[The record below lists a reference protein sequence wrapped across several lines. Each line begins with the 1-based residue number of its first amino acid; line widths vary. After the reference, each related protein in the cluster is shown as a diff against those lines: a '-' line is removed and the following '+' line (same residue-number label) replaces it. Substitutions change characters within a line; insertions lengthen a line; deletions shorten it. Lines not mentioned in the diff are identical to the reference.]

1 MNEKQV
7 FACSLCKY
15 STKRKYN
22 LVRHMKTMHNP
33 NQKDKTLNIDGAS
46 LNVESGALNIE
57 SGSLNIE
64 SSALNIESHDANVE
78 SHCDAHVKC
87 PSCYKTF
94 KHVRYLHAHESV
106 CSHVQHKHECKCCHK
121 VCASASALCHHKKY
135 CKGLTQENFKEP
147 MTTHETPEESMSSQN
162 ITQTNH
168 IHAHAVQN
176 GNTIINNHNTYL
188 LGFPDEYDSDF
199 KYVKDHINHPLLEKY
214 WKGRRPEIG
223 FRMYANAIL
232 ERTENR
238 NIYKSNPN
246 TKYCKV
252 YRDNQ
257 WEMELDKDAMPI
269 VTNQLSIAALEDVH
283 QYREKIKRTRIDVAT
298 ILRYLEDINTE
309 NDENDNYKDAEDRI
323 RLIIINMSQ
332 RWGLPTLEV

>member
-1 MNEKQV
+1 MTTHILYNCTQ
-7 FACSLCKY
+7 CDYTS
-15 STKRKYN
+15 KRKYN
-22 LVRHMKTMHNP
+22 LERHINTMHTCSKQLECINVDTICI
-33 NQKDKTLNIDGAS
+33 NTDTTCINVDTNDITIDTNDI
-46 LNVESGALNIE
+46 NVDTQGTHRI
-57 SGSLNIE
+57 
-64 SSALNIESHDANVE
+64 
-78 SHCDAHVKC
+78 KC
-87 PSCYKTF
+87 PDCYKTF
-94 KHVRYLHAHESV
+94 KCGRNLQLHIPK
-106 CSHVQHKHECKCCHK
+106 CSKRTFRFQCRECMQILG
-121 VCASASALCHHKKY
+121 SSSALCHHRRF
-135 CKGLTQENFKEP
+135 CKGK
-147 MTTHETPEESMSSQN
+147 SSDNEN
-162 ITQTNH
+162 ITKDCNIVTQATAQEQPSHISNTTNH
-168 IHAHAVQN
+168 IQAHAVQN
-176 GNTIINNHNTYL
+176 ANTINNHNTYI
-188 LGFPDEYDSDF
+188 LGFPDECDPDF
-199 KYVKDHINHPLLEKY
+199 KYVKDHINHPQLEKY

-232 ERTENR
+232 ERRENR

-252 YRDNQ
+252 LRDDQ